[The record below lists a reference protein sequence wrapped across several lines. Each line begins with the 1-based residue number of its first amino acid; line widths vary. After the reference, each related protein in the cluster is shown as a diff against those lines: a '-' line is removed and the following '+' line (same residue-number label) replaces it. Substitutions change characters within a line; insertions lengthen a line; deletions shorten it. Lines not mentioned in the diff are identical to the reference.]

1 VYVSALARDSLLT
14 KPSLL
19 IREINSATLLIRVC
33 SVFSSGVNL
42 VIPNMS
48 VPYSLNILSVPE
60 AQATVMSPP
69 LGVTGIPV
77 AVSILAINRDV
88 AGVPVS

>member
-1 VYVSALARDSLLT
+1 VYASALARDSLLT

-77 AVSILAINRDV
+77 AVSILAINRDE